1 MLAFRFSLFRAFF
14 FPFFCFIGDFSYDIH
29 CHTTQAGFFS
39 YVQLNVFESQDKNCE
54 WILIFSYLDIEL
66 FEKNPET

>member
-39 YVQLNVFESQDKNCE
+39 HVQLNVFESQDKNCE